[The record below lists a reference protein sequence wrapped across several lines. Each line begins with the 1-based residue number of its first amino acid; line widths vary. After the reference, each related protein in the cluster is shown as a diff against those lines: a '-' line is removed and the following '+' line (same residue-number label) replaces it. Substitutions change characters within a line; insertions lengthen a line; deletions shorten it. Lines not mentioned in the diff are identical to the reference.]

1 MLGIGIA
8 LMATTAALR
17 WPLPVFILAFVWI
30 NIGVSMMA
38 GTMQTIGADIAP
50 PEARGKFFGVN
61 RLIAEAGSLT
71 NPASFLVITSF
82 VAGGP
87 GFAAAFGVTAAA
99 AFVTATLVGFGL
111 RETLHKDAAEP
122 DKKPSD

>member
-1 MLGIGIA
+1 
-8 LMATTAALR
+8 
-17 WPLPVFILAFVWI
+17 VAFVWI

-71 NPASFLVITSF
+71 NPVSFGVIAFF

-87 GFAAAFGVTAAA
+87 GFAAAFGVMAASALFTAG
-99 AFVTATLVGFGL
+99 LVGFGL
-111 RETLHKDAAEP
+111 RETLHKDSPEP
-122 DKKPSD
+122 LKKHSD